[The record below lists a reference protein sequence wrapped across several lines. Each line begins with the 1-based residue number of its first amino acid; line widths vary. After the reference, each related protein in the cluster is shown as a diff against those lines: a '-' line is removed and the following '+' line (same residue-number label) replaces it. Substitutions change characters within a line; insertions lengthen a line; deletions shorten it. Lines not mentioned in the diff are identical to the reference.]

1 MPKEELETN
10 TESSQD
16 AEESGSSSLKTRI
29 LKSELV
35 RIGAAVFFGLALLI
49 FLIPLFFNNSG
60 LKFQIEQ
67 KISQIYGANFTIY
80 GDVKVSFLPSP
91 TISAEN
97 VVLQNYKTRNP
108 DDEKSEKIYNLSAKL
123 VKVRFPIFKFSSNSL
138 IKKITFYDAVLES
151 YYDSNQPAIR
161 ENKFVTTV
169 AEITKNAEPQTSKS
183 NSGISAS
190 IFSISNMG
198 SEKIQK
204 IIPPSIIIKNGTAIF
219 YNKLTTKKEI
229 SAINSFAE
237 IDKEKIKISGTFNS
251 DNIANNLK
259 FIAKFHST
267 SNKPD
272 SLLEISSSIA
282 KINIY
287 GNFSAENKGLF
298 LSDFKGKIEAEIFEL
313 RSFYKNYISADD
325 SIFQKIKPS
334 SKSIKISADVIN
346 DSGEVA
352 VGNLLINSLLIDGK
366 GSIDLNFTN
375 KIPLI
380 DVVLDLDSLDLD
392 NIWSGDSAITEEES
406 NVAETKKPV
415 EENNAKIASAPTLTE
430 SSKDK
435 SPTEEIASSKND
447 TSTTQESPTSQDQPN
462 AESQTS
468 EIKTAE
474 PPKIEPIDFD
484 FTNKIKDFDLTAEI
498 KIKNVK
504 YLEGEIKDVDIY
516 LTVSERGE
524 ILVMPII
531 FRIPGGGTVR
541 INGALDNSQTLPK
554 FVGKFDSRGNALNEI
569 LKWLGAESQ
578 NLKFDNL
585 KNYNVY
591 SDVLLL
597 PNSMTFDNFYLNLN
611 NGQSEFLGDIT
622 IDGRAKVVNITN
634 QFQISNFNMD
644 DYFLTSGQNVYLSP
658 GSLLRKLLWLNNIS
672 SNSSFDLTFDKL
684 TYKGEDFDNQSLKLR
699 LKRGYIEITDL
710 NLNSEKTKLN
720 LNLAIDISDKNPT
733 FDVKITSDN
742 FHYDTANN
750 SEKSEIKKRDFTDQF
765 YALPSLDEF
774 SGRVNFDFKNLK
786 LDDKEINN
794 AKLSGILKSGVIN
807 ILQLTCDIYG
817 GNLKFKGDI
826 GIKANKNISGNLSLS
841 NVLLQPLFFD
851 LFEIKN
857 IGGIANITSS
867 ITSSNNK
874 KENLAKSLDGE
885 IKFSAVAPSVTGYGL
900 NNLVKKMFAP
910 VTYASE
916 LKTPQKVLF
925 DPEATTNFKQANGSI
940 KLHQDGEGSLRINVG
955 GTALNGILS
964 GKIDPANNGI
974 DALFNVVFL
983 SGNSKKQIPIN
994 IATNI
999 KGQLNNISQ
1008 STNLDQ
1014 VNQFLGI
1021 KITPNNE
1028 ISSQEQLPVAND
1040 NMVTSN
1046 SEENSVINDNP
1057 IAKDK

>member
-1 MPKEELETN
+1 MPEEELETN
-10 TESSQD
+10 IESKQEETEEESSF
-16 AEESGSSSLKTRI
+16 SSLKTRI

-67 KISQIYGANFTIY
+67 KISQIYGANFVIY

-123 VKVRFPIFKFSSNSL
+123 VKVRFPIFKFSSNNL
-138 IKKITFYDAVLES
+138 IKKITFYDAILES

-169 AEITKNAEPQTSKS
+169 AEITKNAPPASSK
-183 NSGISAS
+183 NGSGISAS
-190 IFSISNMG
+190 IFSISDIGN
-198 SEKIQK
+198 KKLQK
-204 IIPPSIIIKNGTAIF
+204 ILPPSIIIKNGSAIF

-229 SAINSFAE
+229 NAINSFIE
-237 IDKEKIKISGTFNS
+237 IDKEKIKIIGTFNS

-272 SLLEISSSIA
+272 SLLEISSPIV

-287 GNFSAENKGLF
+287 GNFLSENKGIF
-298 LSDFKGKIEAEIFEL
+298 LSNFKGKIETEIFEL
-313 RSFYKNYISADD
+313 RSFYKNYISSDD

-334 SKSIKISADVIN
+334 SKSIKISADIVN
-346 DSGEVA
+346 DSGEVT
-352 VGNLLINSLLIDGK
+352 VKNLLINSLLIDGK

-375 KIPLI
+375 KIPVI
-380 DVVLDLDSLDLD
+380 DVSLDLDSLDLD
-392 NIWSGDSAITEEES
+392 NIWSRDSAVIEEKS
-406 NVAETKKPV
+406 ATTETKKST
-415 EENNAKIASAPTLTE
+415 EENNTKVAIAPTPTPPSKDESKAGETLSLSNTNDISPPESTPTTEQSNIE
-430 SSKDK
+430 SS
-435 SPTEEIASSKND
+435 
-447 TSTTQESPTSQDQPN
+447 
-462 AESQTS
+462 TS
-468 EIKTAE
+468 EIKTE
-474 PPKIEPIDFD
+474 ELSKIEPIDFD
-484 FTNKIKDFDLTAEI
+484 FTSQIRNFDLTAEI

-504 YLEGEIKDVDIY
+504 YLEGEIKDVDSY

-531 FRIPGGGTVR
+531 FRIPGGGIVR
-541 INGALDNSQTLPK
+541 INGALDNSQLLPK
-554 FVGKFDSRGNALNEI
+554 FVGKFDSSGNALNEI

-585 KNYNVY
+585 KNYTVY
-591 SDVLLL
+591 SDMLLL
-597 PNSMTFDNFYLNLN
+597 PNNMTFDNFYLNLN

-622 IDGRAKVVNITN
+622 IDGRAKVSNITN
-634 QFQISNFNMD
+634 HFQISNFNMD
-644 DYFLTSGQNVYLSP
+644 DYFLTSRENVYLSP

-672 SNSSFDLTFDKL
+672 SNSSFDLTFDKF
-684 TYKGEDFDNQSLKLR
+684 TYKEEDFDNQSLKLR

-720 LNLAIDISDKNPT
+720 LNLAIDISDKNPI
-733 FDVKITSDN
+733 FDIKITSDN
-742 FHYDTANN
+742 FHYETAHNVQ
-750 SEKSEIKKRDFTDQF
+750 KSELKKRDFIDQF

-786 LDDKEINN
+786 FGDKEINN
-794 AKLSGILKSGVIN
+794 AKFSGILKSGVIN

-817 GNLKFKGDI
+817 GSLKFKGDI
-826 GIKANKNISGNLSLS
+826 GIKANKNISGNLTLN
-841 NVLLQPLFFD
+841 NVLLQPIFFD
-851 LFEIKN
+851 LFEMKN

-885 IKFSAVAPSVTGYGL
+885 IKFSAIAPSIDGYGL
-900 NNLVKKMFAP
+900 NNLVRKMFAP
-910 VTYASE
+910 LTYARE
-916 LKTPQKVLF
+916 LQTPQKVLF
-925 DPEATTNFKQANGSI
+925 DPEATTNFKQASGVI
-940 KLHQDGEGSLRINVG
+940 KLHQDGEGTIRVNVG

-964 GKIDPANNGI
+964 GKIDPANNKI

-1021 KITPNNE
+1021 KFTPNNE
-1028 ISSQEQLPVAND
+1028 IPNQEQLPVANNNILNNGSDSVLQD
-1040 NMVTSN
+1040 NS
-1046 SEENSVINDNP
+1046 
-1057 IAKDK
+1057 IANK